1 MPAGETFQLKNQPQR
16 AMRLHKINIFFLLQ
30 GGVSE
35 SDPNCQRISHKLTQ
49 QVVEE
54 EREED
59 HNSDVAVLTP
69 NQPFRPRATVVRE
82 RTPTDRSTTA
92 IEEDVRLNEKLP
104 YPVQASDS
112 NHLLE
117 ERVPPIGYGID
128 TKKSL
133 DFLLDATS
141 AVYKDFLVRGVNGSE
156 KILRESMPFLC
167 NGYKLR
173 VQVKIDEDVSLS
185 IVIMKG
191 ERDRN
196 LPWPFDYQVLFR
208 LINQRGNYDIRK
220 MFRSDT
226 NGARFKD
233 ALQKPK
239 SESNLPLG
247 FPKFAKRCNLLEQ
260 GFVRENVMQMECYV
274 FKKESKLNLKPEMP
288 SIIK

>member
-1 MPAGETFQLKNQPQR
+1 M
-16 AMRLHKINIFFLLQ
+16 
-30 GGVSE
+30 
-35 SDPNCQRISHKLTQ
+35 
-49 QVVEE
+49 
-54 EREED
+54 
-59 HNSDVAVLTP
+59 
-69 NQPFRPRATVVRE
+69 
-82 RTPTDRSTTA
+82 
-92 IEEDVRLNEKLP
+92 
-104 YPVQASDS
+104 
-112 NHLLE
+112 
-117 ERVPPIGYGID
+117 PPIGCGID
-128 TKKSL
+128 IQKSL

-141 AVYKDFLVRGVNGSE
+141 TVRKYFLVRGVNRQE
-156 KILRESMPFLC
+156 KILRKSEPFQC
-167 NGYKLR
+167 NGYKLC
-173 VQVKIDEDVSLS
+173 VQVEIDEDVSLS

-260 GFVRENVMQMECYV
+260 GFVRENVMQMECYI
-274 FKKESKLNLKPEMP
+274 FNKASMLNLKPELP